1 VLVVDAS
8 ADDEEEEDDDD
19 NDDNKEQDEAAALH
33 AHTLV
38 LDGQVHTDNG
48 NEEKEGEEDDV
59 VDEEFELQTEERLP
73 RHSTSL
79 LFSMLLL
86 PVFNCL
92 ANQHKYIIILNLTA
106 CT

>member
-1 VLVVDAS
+1 MLVVDAS
-8 ADDEEEEDDDD
+8 ADDDDEEEDDD

-86 PVFNCL
+86 PVFNFL